1 MPGNGRS
8 SARST
13 KLGANAD
20 VRRRGVRSARNAIS
34 APATPLTRAERRKH
48 ETGERL
54 LDAALQVFLERGYD
68 GATTTAIARA
78 ADLGAGTFYLHFRD
92 KRAAFEGIAQ
102 RVARSV
108 LERWTAALR
117 PELSPAECVGLAL
130 ELTADFWREHPDQTR
145 LLLEGGPSFGTTAH
159 VRLVDTFAATLQSR
173 FDTAPDLA
181 IGPTETRA
189 LGALVVGLAIE
200 IGRLVLA
207 NHGHGDQA
215 TIERMI
221 AMARHAANGI

>member
-13 KLGANAD
+13 KSGADAD
-20 VRRRGVRSARNAIS
+20 VRRRGIRSA
-34 APATPLTRAERRKH
+34 APVAATTPTRAERRKH

-117 PELSPAECVGLAL
+117 PELSPAECAGLAL

-159 VRLVDTFAATLQSR
+159 VRLVDTFAATLQNR
-173 FDTAPDLA
+173 FDETPTLA
-181 IGPTETRA
+181 TGRTDTRA

-207 NHGHGDQA
+207 NHGQGDQA

-221 AMARHAANGI
+221 SMARHAASSI

>member
-1 MPGNGRS
+1 MP
-8 SARST
+8 
-13 KLGANAD
+13 
-20 VRRRGVRSARNAIS
+20 RNA
-34 APATPLTRAERRKH
+34 APATATTLTRAERRKR

-54 LDAALQVFLERGYD
+54 LDAALEVFLERGYD

-108 LERWTAALR
+108 LEGWTAALR
-117 PELSPAECVGLAL
+117 PKLPPAECVGLAL
-130 ELTADFWREHPDQTR
+130 ELTASFWREHPEQTR
-145 LLLEGGPSFGTTAH
+145 LLLEGGPSFGTAAH
-159 VRLVDTFAATLQSR
+159 VRLVDTFAATLQNR
-173 FDTAPDLA
+173 FDETPSQG
-181 IGPTETRA
+181 IGRTDTRA

-207 NHGHGDQA
+207 NQGQGDQA

-221 AMARHAANGI
+221 AMARHAADGI